1 MNRRR
6 SRPCSRRAANSAN
19 PRPPGNRPKQGR
31 SKSRPSRARARA
43 AISEVQQKR
52 AALEQAQLNL
62 QYTQIVAPV
71 SGEVNKTVVEG
82 MNVQPGEQL
91 LTIVPLDEIW
101 VTANFKE
108 TQLRRMKV
116 GQRSDIH
123 VDSSGVTFRGH
134 VDSIAGATGPPV
146 QFAPAGKC
154 DGQLCKNRSAHSR
167 KNCSRTG
174 RKPESPASAG
184 HERCARRIHPMST
197 AASLPA
203 DQEIWRP
210 KFNPWL
216 IAVVVAMA
224 AFMEVLDTSIANVA
238 LPYMAGNLGASNDQS
253 TWVLTS
259 YLVSNAI
266 VLPISGWLAGAFGRK
281 RFFTI
286 CLFIFTVSS
295 LLCGIAPSLGLLLF
309 FRVLQ
314 GAGGGGLQPMAQA
327 ILADTFPPQQRGL
340 AFALYGITAVTAPTI
355 GPTLGGWITFNY
367 SWRWI
372 FFINLPV
379 GLLTL
384 FLVYQFVEDPP
395 YLARIKA
402 AGVKLDY
409 IGIALL
415 TLGVGA
421 LQILLD
427 KGQEDDWFG
436 SRFITSL
443 AVTAVICLLTLVI
456 WEWYQKA
463 PIVDVR
469 LFKSFNF
476 ASSNLMMFT
485 LGIMLFS
492 SLVLM
497 PLFLQTLMGYT
508 AQVAGLA
515 ISAGGLCLLI
525 EMPIMGKLTTVV
537 QARRLIA
544 FGWLCLALAMFYST
558 KRIDLQI
565 GFSTALWLRVA
576 QVFGMGFLFVPI
588 TLVAYIGIP
597 PEKNNAVSGIV
608 NFMRNIGSSVGT
620 SLVTTLLARR
630 AQFHQEI
637 LVGHVSAANPRLQ
650 GAIIGL
656 SQRLANSGLD
666 KHAAQLSAYARIYQA
681 VQAQAT
687 AAAYIDTFEVL
698 AVGSFIMIFLAFVL
712 KKNDPGGGH
721 VLAE

>member
-1 MNRRR
+1 M
-6 SRPCSRRAANSAN
+6 
-19 PRPPGNRPKQGR
+19 
-31 SKSRPSRARARA
+31 
-43 AISEVQQKR
+43 
-52 AALEQAQLNL
+52 
-62 QYTQIVAPV
+62 
-71 SGEVNKTVVEG
+71 
-82 MNVQPGEQL
+82 
-91 LTIVPLDEIW
+91 
-101 VTANFKE
+101 
-108 TQLRRMKV
+108 
-116 GQRSDIH
+116 SD
-123 VDSSGVTFRGH
+123 S
-134 VDSIAGATGPPV
+134 
-146 QFAPAGKC
+146 
-154 DGQLCKNRSAHSR
+154 
-167 KNCSRTG
+167 
-174 RKPESPASAG
+174 
-184 HERCARRIHPMST
+184 
-197 AASLPA
+197 ASLPA
-203 DQEIWRP
+203 EPEIWRP

-266 VLPISGWLAGAFGRK
+266 VLPVSGWLAGAIGRK

-286 CLFIFTVSS
+286 CLFIFTTSS

-384 FLVYQFVEDPP
+384 LLVYRFVEDPP
-395 YLARIKA
+395 YLARIRA

-409 IGIALL
+409 IGFALL
-415 TLGVGA
+415 ALGVGA
-421 LQILLD
+421 LQVLLD

-436 SRFITSL
+436 SRFITTL
-443 AVTAVICLLTLVI
+443 AVTAAVCLITLVI

-463 PIVDVR
+463 PIVDVH
-469 LFKSFNF
+469 LFKNFNF

-485 LGIMLFS
+485 LGIMLFA

-497 PLFLQTLMGYT
+497 PLFLQTLLGYT

-515 ISAGGLCLLI
+515 ISAGGVCLLI
-525 EMPIMGKLTTVV
+525 EMPIMGQLTTKV

-544 FGWLCLALAMFYST
+544 FGWFSLALAMFYST
-558 KRIDLQI
+558 KYIDLQI
-565 GFSTALWLRVA
+565 AFNTALWLRVA

-588 TLVAYIGIP
+588 TLVAYIGIA
-597 PEKNNAVSGIV
+597 PEKNNAVSGII

-637 LVGHVSAANPRLQ
+637 LASYIRPDNPRLQ
-650 GAIIGL
+650 GAVLGL
-656 SQRLANSGLD
+656 SRQLANSGLQT
-666 KHAAQLSAYARIYQA
+666 HRAQMTAYASIYQA
-681 VQAQAT
+681 LQAQASGE
-687 AAAYIDTFEVL
+687 AYIDTFMVL
-698 AVGSFIMIFLAFVL
+698 AVGSAIMIFLAFL
-712 KKNDPGGGH
+712 LRKNDPGGGGR
-721 VLAE
+721 VAVE